1 MKARKALPLPPFFD
15 PKNAGKWEYRPNH
28 GDLFLEA
35 QKWRKQHGLISAA
48 ADKKKI
54 HMLPIDMQKDF
65 CFPDGTLYVGGRSG
79 TGAIDDSRRLA
90 EFTYRNLDLISYIT
104 PTMDTHFAIQIF
116 FRTYWLDQDDQP
128 LQPYDDVTGD
138 LTIMRMGKA
147 VGKAKPNPA
156 AAPAVANGNYGWL
169 LDHAAH
175 YCSTLEKAKKYLLKI
190 WPEHCILGSDGH
202 ALVGIIQE
210 MRMFHSYVRHAQS
223 GVEIKGGNPNA
234 ECYSVFG
241 AEVRTQAD
249 GHPLAQKNVRL
260 IKTLLEADYVIMPGQ
275 AASHC
280 VKSSIAD
287 FLDEILA
294 KDPKLA
300 EKVYV
305 LEDCMSAVTVP
316 NPAGGFFVD
325 YTPDAEAALAR
336 FANAGMHV
344 VKSTTPIED
353 WPGIQL

>member
-1 MKARKALPLPPFFD
+1 MKARKALPLPSFFN
-15 PKNAGKWEYRPNH
+15 PKNAGKWEYRPDH
-28 GDLFLEA
+28 GALFQAA
-35 QKWRKQHGLISAA
+35 QEWRKQHGLVSAA
-48 ADKKKI
+48 ADRKKI

-65 CFPDGTLYVGGRSG
+65 CFTEGTLYVAGRSG

-116 FRTYWLDQDDQP
+116 FRTYWLDENDQP
-128 LQPYDDVTGD
+128 LQWYDIVTGD
-138 LTIMRMGKA
+138 LTIMRLGKA

-156 AAPAVANGNYGWL
+156 VAPVVAQGNYGWL
-169 LDHAAH
+169 LDHAKH
-175 YCSTLEKAKKYLLKI
+175 YCSSLEKGGKYQLMI

-202 ALVGIIQE
+202 TLVGIIQE
-210 MRMFHSYVRHAQS
+210 MRMFHSYARNAQS
-223 GVEIKGGNPNA
+223 GAEIKGGNPNT

-241 AEVRTQAD
+241 AEVRTQAN

-260 IKTLLEADYVIMPGQ
+260 VQTLMEADYVIMPGQ

-305 LEDCMSAVTVP
+305 LEDCMSAVTL
-316 NPAGGFFVD
+316 ADGKGGFILD
-325 YTPDAEAALAR
+325 YTKDAEDALAR

-344 VKSTTPIED
+344 VKSTTPIEN